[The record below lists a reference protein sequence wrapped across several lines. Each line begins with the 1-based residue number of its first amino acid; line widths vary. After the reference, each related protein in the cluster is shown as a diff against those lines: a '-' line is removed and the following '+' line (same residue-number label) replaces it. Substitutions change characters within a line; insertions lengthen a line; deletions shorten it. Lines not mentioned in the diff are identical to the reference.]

1 LCNITILGSF
11 FILTLIVL
19 DLIIKLWYAGGM
31 KTPQAEASSIH
42 QSPVPLAECAL
53 ARAIRAIGDAW
64 TLLIL
69 REALCGV
76 ERFDAMKNDL
86 GIPRSVLA
94 ERLARLVEEGILE
107 QRPYR
112 DPGQRPR
119 SGYALTDKGR
129 ALIPALVALR
139 EWADNHLPGRRSRLK
154 LQTLDGQGVVTRL
167 MRKDGTFIDE
177 HVEIVAVLGPK
188 RVADRAHK

>member
-1 LCNITILGSF
+1 
-11 FILTLIVL
+11 
-19 DLIIKLWYAGGM
+19 M
-31 KTPQAEASSIH
+31 KTPRTKAGSIQH
-42 QSPVPLAECAL
+42 APVPLAACAL

-76 ERFDAMKNDL
+76 ERFDAMQNDL

-139 EWADNHLPGRRSRLK
+139 EWADNHLPGRRSRLR
-154 LQTLDGQGVVTRL
+154 LQTLDGQGIVTRL
-167 MRKDGTFIDE
+167 MRKDGTFIE
-177 HVEIVAVLGPK
+177 EPAHIVAVLGPK
-188 RVADRAHK
+188 RAADRAYK